1 MLSPSAWT
9 MTIRQARPDDD
20 RSLERLAEL
29 DSAAPL
35 THRALVAELDGA
47 PIAAIDLD
55 DGREIADP
63 MVPSAPA
70 VDLLRVR
77 AAQLRADRP
86 QHRHRR
92 HLFAAVA
99 GLLR

>member
-1 MLSPSAWT
+1 MLPPSAWT
-9 MTIRQARPDDD
+9 MTIRQARPDDH
-20 RSLERLAEL
+20 RSLEHLAQL

-55 DGREIADP
+55 DGRAIADP
-63 MVPSAPA
+63 MIPSAPA

-77 AAQLRADRP
+77 AEQLRPQRP
-86 QHRHRR
+86 QRRHRR
-92 HLFAAVA
+92 HLLASVA